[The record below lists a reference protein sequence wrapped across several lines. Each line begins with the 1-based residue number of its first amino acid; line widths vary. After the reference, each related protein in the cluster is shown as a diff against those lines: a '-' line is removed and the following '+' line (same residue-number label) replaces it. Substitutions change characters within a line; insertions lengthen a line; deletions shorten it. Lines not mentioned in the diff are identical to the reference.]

1 MTTPT
6 TKSDKIRAALF
17 SMNSALLLI
26 GVAFV
31 AVAFGTTADLALM
44 QHHAL
49 FDTGVNSINAGVL
62 SSLLLY
68 FTRAPQQTVKIKDK
82 K

>member
-31 AVAFGTTADLALM
+31 AVAFGTTADLGAM
-44 QHHAL
+44 QQHPL
-49 FDTGVNSINAGVL
+49 FHTGLNSINAGVL
-62 SSLLLY
+62 SALLLY
-68 FTRAPQQTVKIKDK
+68 FTRAPQQTVTFKDK